1 MLMLQ
6 ERVDDWMTNFS
17 TSISGNSKETFRYS
31 IENPKK
37 SSSQKRTTLMKQI
50 MEEKAKTET
59 EALEERIKQREKEEA
74 RRERELILSGKV
86 RPTAAQVKSDKILQI
101 YHRVQILKQ
110 KANSK
115 PKPKTASK
123 WQRTALKL
131 TSSSFKT
138 LPMFPV
144 AARESG
150 EFNNNEISEQEDS
163 STTSKIYVREN
174 PIHKS
179 FAEAKNVDDLY
190 KLAEFWLTLPTT
202 PSYSSSEE
210 RRQ

>member
-1 MLMLQ
+1 
-6 ERVDDWMTNFS
+6 MTNFS
-17 TSISGNSKETFRYS
+17 TSISGNGTFKYS

-37 SSSQKRTTLMKQI
+37 SSSQKRTTLIKQI
-50 MEEKAKTET
+50 MEDKAKAEN

-74 RRERELILSGKV
+74 RRERELILSGKLQ
-86 RPTAAQVKSDKILQI
+86 PTAAQVKSDKILQI
-101 YHRVQILKQ
+101 YARVRIMKQ
-110 KANSK
+110 KADSK
-115 PKPKTASK
+115 QKPKTASK
-123 WQRTALKL
+123 WQRTAFKL

-138 LPMFPV
+138 LPMFPD
-144 AARESG
+144 AARESA
-150 EFNNNEISEQEDS
+150 EHKVKSETSEEEDS
-163 STTSKIYVREN
+163 RSSSKICVREN

-202 PSYSSSEE
+202 PSCSSSEE